1 MKNLKYLILVT
12 LLFPLLFISSCDDN
26 AKDENARQR
35 CQLACDN
42 LLIAGLDACDRNNP
56 PNQPG
61 ITPDEHQRTLNACYR
76 EKINAFRICIEK
88 CNNL

>member
-1 MKNLKYLILVT
+1 MKILKYLVFIT
-12 LLFPLLFISSCDDN
+12 LLFPLLLLSSCD
-26 AKDENARQR
+26 RQS

-42 LLIAGLDACDRNNP
+42 QLIAGLDACDRDNP

-76 EKINAFRICIEK
+76 ENLNAFRICIEK
-88 CNNL
+88 CDS